1 MKAGKAWFGTLGAV
15 TLALVTYGC
24 EDTGKAKEETREAA
38 DATADAAARAADK
51 VGDAAGRA
59 ADKVGD
65 AAGEA
70 GDAIHAGKQTFD
82 VKAALIADTSID
94 ASHIDVDTNGDTK
107 TVTLKGTVPTAAQKA
122 EAERIAKEKAEG
134 YTVVNQLT
142 VAVK

>member
-38 DATADAAARAADK
+38 DATA
-51 VGDAAGRA
+51 DAAGRA

>member
-38 DATADAAARAADK
+38 DATADAA
-51 VGDAAGRA
+51 GRA
-59 ADKVGD
+59 ADKAGD
-65 AAGEA
+65 AAREA
-70 GDAIHAGKQTFD
+70 GDAVHAGKQTFD
-82 VKAALIADTSID
+82 VKAALTADTTID
-94 ASHIDVDTNGDTK
+94 ASHIDVDTNGDTR

-142 VAVK
+142 VAVR

>member
-1 MKAGKAWFGTLGAV
+1 MKAGKAWLGTLGAV

-24 EDTGKAKEETREAA
+24 ENTGKAKEETREAA
-38 DATADAAARAADK
+38 EATA
-51 VGDAAGRA
+51 DAAGRA
-59 ADKVGD
+59 ADKAGN

-82 VKAALIADTSID
+82 VKAALTADTTID

-134 YTVVNQLT
+134 YTVINQLT
-142 VAVK
+142 VAVR

>member
-24 EDTGKAKEETREAA
+24 ENTGKAKEETREAA
-38 DATADAAARAADK
+38 DATADAAKRAADK
-51 VGDAAGRA
+51 AGN
-59 ADKVGD
+59 

-82 VKAALIADTSID
+82 VKAALTADTSID
-94 ASHIDVDTNGDTK
+94 ASHIDVDTNGDTR

-134 YTVVNQLT
+134 YTIVNQLT
-142 VAVK
+142 VAVR